1 MSDNLKDFLGGEA
14 EPENAPPVPEVD
26 SPPGAQEH
34 ERKEPEKDPAASP
47 EGTQPAKPEGE
58 PEPEAP
64 DGRHVPLRAL
74 EAERKQR
81 QDWKDRAARAE
92 AERDALMRQLE
103 EAKKAPPPAPPQQQQ
118 QAPQPPP
125 LPDPETNP
133 AGYIAALIE
142 HNNRE
147 AQRMIVEERFGVSE
161 TLLRQ
166 RIGDAETDAVVA
178 EFKAAAEADPLL
190 MQQLH
195 RQRDPFGYAHQT
207 VQRIRA
213 LREVGDDP
221 AAYKARLR
229 AEWEAEMAGQQQP
242 PPAAPALPPRA
253 PSLARVN
260 GSAGRAA
267 PDFTG
272 PPPMEDIL
280 RR

>member
-14 EPENAPPVPEVD
+14 EPEPAPEP
-26 SPPGAQEH
+26 
-34 ERKEPEKDPAASP
+34 REPEQPAAP
-47 EGTQPAKPEGE
+47 EPEAKPEPEAPEPKPEGE

-103 EAKKAPPPAPPQQQQ
+103 EAKKAPPPAPPQPQQQ
-118 QAPQPPP
+118 YQPPP

-133 AGYIAALIE
+133 AGYISALIARQQQE
-142 HNNRE
+142 ARE
-147 AQRMIVEERFGVSE
+147 MIVMERFNTSE
-161 TLLRQ
+161 ALLRQ
-166 RIGDAETDAVVA
+166 RIGDEETDAVVA
-178 EFKAAAEADPLL
+178 EFKAAAQVDPVLQ
-190 MQQLH
+190 QQLAH
-195 RQRDPFGYAHQT
+195 QRDPFGYAHQA

-229 AEWEAEMAGQQQP
+229 AEWEAEMAGQQQQPP